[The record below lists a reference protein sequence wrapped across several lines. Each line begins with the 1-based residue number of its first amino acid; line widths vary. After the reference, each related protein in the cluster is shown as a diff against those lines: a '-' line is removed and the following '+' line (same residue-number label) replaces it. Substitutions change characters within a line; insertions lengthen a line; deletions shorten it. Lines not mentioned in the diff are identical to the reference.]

1 MIIHIVNSHLTRNGN
16 FGVRAKRICDA
27 LAKQNIAFYCMSR
40 GGGDNHRYHN
50 FYIFGY
56 VARLFNW
63 LKLKLLRN
71 FNHRKYDRLIFETLV
86 LIKLRNL
93 QIEGS
98 IIHLWEYSSRIINYA
113 QSRGAKVFLEVP
125 NVTQNYICK
134 LKAKEPH
141 LSLSFFDQ
149 QMHAEKEAIERAD
162 LVIVPSDFV
171 KINAIEL
178 APKAKCILIPFGFP
192 EVGSKNSLS
201 DTKKVLRILFV
212 GNVDERKGIPTL
224 VEALQ
229 FVPDL
234 MCEVIILGRLG
245 SLKRS
250 FFQHDKRIRYLGFKN
265 PVDYYQ
271 WADVFVF
278 PSWCEGSA
286 KVIYEAMSSGLA
298 VITTHSAGSLIAHN
312 VDGMLIEAG
321 DSLRLGSILLKMSKN
336 PQIIRDLGEAAMI
349 TAQKRPWIK
358 YTEDIIKTYGQYL

>member
-1 MIIHIVNSHLTRNGN
+1 MIIHIVNSHLTRKGN

-27 LAKQNIAFYCMSR
+27 LAKQNIAFYCISR
-40 GGGDNHRYHN
+40 GGGDNHQYHN

-56 VARLFNW
+56 VARLLNW

-71 FNHRKYDRLIFETLV
+71 FNHRKYDRYIFETLV
-86 LIKLRNL
+86 LLKLKNL
-93 QIEGS
+93 QIDGS

-134 LKAKEPH
+134 LLTKEPH
-141 LSLSFFDQ
+141 LSLSYFDQ

-192 EVGSKNSLS
+192 EVGSKNSLL
-201 DTKKVLRILFV
+201 DTRKELRILFV

-224 VEALQ
+224 VEALK
-229 FVPDL
+229 L
-234 MCEVIILGRLG
+234 MPHLKCEVRILGRLG
-245 SLKRS
+245 SLENN
-250 FFQHDKRIRYLGFKN
+250 FFQHDKRIHYLGFRN
-265 PVDYYQ
+265 PKDYYQ

-278 PSWCEGSA
+278 PTWCEGSA

-298 VITTHSAGSLIAHN
+298 VITTHSAGSLITHN
-312 VDGMLIEAG
+312 TDGVLMEAG
-321 DSLRLGSILLKMSKN
+321 NSSTLKSILLRFSEN
-336 PQIIRDLGEAAMI
+336 PEIIRDLGEAAMI
-349 TAQKRPWIK
+349 TAQKRPWNK
-358 YTEDIIKTYGQYL
+358 YTEDIIKIYREYL